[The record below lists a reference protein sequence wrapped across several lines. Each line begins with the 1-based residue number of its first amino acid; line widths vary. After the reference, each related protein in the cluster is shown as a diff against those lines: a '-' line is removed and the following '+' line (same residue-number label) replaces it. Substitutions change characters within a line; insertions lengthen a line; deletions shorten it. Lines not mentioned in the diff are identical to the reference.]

1 MPPEYLAPEILKAIV
16 LGEDVDLMSFGS
28 APDIWYFLSD
38 LGLLASLCLKF

>member
-28 APDIWYFLSD
+28 APDIWYFLGD
-38 LGLLASLCLKF
+38 LGPLAWLFLKF